1 METVLR
7 TVGLTKRFGR
17 ARAVDH
23 VSMTVNKGDIYG
35 FIGKNGAGKTTFMRV
50 VLGLSAPTEGTVEL
64 FGGLSPEEAGKK
76 IGALIEAPGIFPH
89 CTAKENMKR
98 FAILKD
104 EDESQ
109 IDGLLDFV
117 GLGDVGN
124 KKAGKFSLG
133 MKQRLGIAIAML
145 GAPELLIL
153 DEPVNGLDPTGMKE
167 IRDLILR
174 LNREKGITVL
184 ISSHLLDELS
194 KIVTRYGII
203 NNGVLVDEIDASE
216 MKAKTGHRLIIV
228 VDDVEKA
235 VSLLEKEVGK
245 DSIGI
250 NGHAIGLSSG
260 LDRTAELNAL
270 LVKNGVAVSSLSVKT
285 DGLEKYFIEKVG
297 G

>member
-17 ARAVDH
+17 ASAVDH

-104 EDESQ
+104 EDESK

-145 GAPELLIL
+145 GDPELLIL

-228 VDDVEKA
+228 VDDVEKS

>member
-17 ARAVDH
+17 ASAVDH

-104 EDESQ
+104 EDESK

-145 GAPELLIL
+145 GDPELLIL

-250 NGHAIGLSSG
+250 NAHAIGLSSG

>member
-104 EDESQ
+104 EDESK

-145 GAPELLIL
+145 GDPELLIL

-203 NNGVLVDEIDASE
+203 SNGVLVDEIDASE

-260 LDRTAELNAL
+260 LGRTAELNAL

>member
-7 TVGLTKRFGR
+7 TVGLTKSFGR

-76 IGALIEAPGIFPH
+76 IGALIEAPGIFPN

-145 GAPELLIL
+145 GDPELLIL

>member
-17 ARAVDH
+17 ASAVDH

-64 FGGLSPEEAGKK
+64 FGGLSPEEAGKN

-145 GAPELLIL
+145 GDPELLIL

-285 DGLEKYFIEKVG
+285 DGLEKYFIEKMG

>member
-17 ARAVDH
+17 ASAVDH

-104 EDESQ
+104 EDESK

-145 GAPELLIL
+145 GDPELLIL

-270 LVKNGVAVSSLSVKT
+270 LVKNGVAVSSLSLKT

>member
-17 ARAVDH
+17 ASAVDH

-104 EDESQ
+104 EDESK

-145 GAPELLIL
+145 GDPELLIL

-235 VSLLEKEVGK
+235 VSLLEKEIGK

>member
-17 ARAVDH
+17 ASAVDH

-64 FGGLSPEEAGKK
+64 FGGLSPEEAGKN
-76 IGALIEAPGIFPH
+76 IGALIEAPGIFPN

-145 GAPELLIL
+145 GDPELLIL

>member
-17 ARAVDH
+17 ASAVYH

-104 EDESQ
+104 EDESK

-145 GAPELLIL
+145 GDPELLIL

>member
-17 ARAVDH
+17 ASAVDH

-104 EDESQ
+104 EDESK

-145 GAPELLIL
+145 GDPELLIL

-235 VSLLEKEVGK
+235 VSLLEKEGGK

>member
-17 ARAVDH
+17 ASAVDH

-104 EDESQ
+104 EDESK

-145 GAPELLIL
+145 GDPELLIL

-245 DSIGI
+245 NSIGI

-260 LDRTAELNAL
+260 LDRTEELNAL

>member
-17 ARAVDH
+17 ASAVDH

-76 IGALIEAPGIFPH
+76 IGALIEAPGIFPN

-104 EDESQ
+104 EDESK

-145 GAPELLIL
+145 GDPELLIL
-153 DEPVNGLDPTGMKE
+153 DEPVNRLDPTGMKE

>member
-17 ARAVDH
+17 ASAVDH

-64 FGGLSPEEAGKK
+64 FGGLSPEEEGKK
-76 IGALIEAPGIFPH
+76 IGALIEAPGIFPN

-104 EDESQ
+104 EDESK

-145 GAPELLIL
+145 GDPELLIL

>member
-17 ARAVDH
+17 ASAVDH

-76 IGALIEAPGIFPH
+76 IGALIEAPGIFPN

-104 EDESQ
+104 EDESK

-145 GAPELLIL
+145 GDPELLIL

-235 VSLLEKEVGK
+235 VSLLEKEGGK

>member
-7 TVGLTKRFGR
+7 TVGMTKRFGR

-104 EDESQ
+104 EDESK

-145 GAPELLIL
+145 GDPELLIL

>member
-7 TVGLTKRFGR
+7 TVGLTKSFGR
-17 ARAVDH
+17 ASAVDH

-104 EDESQ
+104 EDESK

-145 GAPELLIL
+145 GDPELLIL

>member
-17 ARAVDH
+17 ASAVDH

-104 EDESQ
+104 EDESK

-145 GAPELLIL
+145 GDPELLIL

-216 MKAKTGHRLIIV
+216 MKAKTGHKLIIV

>member
-35 FIGKNGAGKTTFMRV
+35 FIGKNGAGKTTFMSV

-104 EDESQ
+104 EDESK

-145 GAPELLIL
+145 GDPELLIL

-203 NNGVLVDEIDASE
+203 NNGVIVDEIDASE

>member
-17 ARAVDH
+17 ASAVDH

-64 FGGLSPEEAGKK
+64 FGELSPEEAGKK

-89 CTAKENMKR
+89 CTAKENMKH

-104 EDESQ
+104 EDESK

-145 GAPELLIL
+145 GDPELLIL

>member
-260 LDRTAELNAL
+260 LGRTAELNAL

>member
-17 ARAVDH
+17 ASAVDH

-145 GAPELLIL
+145 GDPELLIL

-285 DGLEKYFIEKVG
+285 DGLEKYFIEKMG

>member
-203 NNGVLVDEIDASE
+203 NTGVLVDEIDASE

-260 LDRTAELNAL
+260 LGRTAELNAL

>member
-64 FGGLSPEEAGKK
+64 FGGLSPEDAGKK

-145 GAPELLIL
+145 GDPELLIL

-203 NNGVLVDEIDASE
+203 NNGVLVDEIDTSE

-245 DSIGI
+245 DSIVI

>member
-17 ARAVDH
+17 ASAVDH

-104 EDESQ
+104 EDESK
-109 IDGLLDFV
+109 IDGVLDFV

-145 GAPELLIL
+145 GDPELLIL

>member
-98 FAILKD
+98 FAILND
-104 EDESQ
+104 EDESK

-145 GAPELLIL
+145 GDPELLIL

>member
-17 ARAVDH
+17 ASAVDH

-98 FAILKD
+98 FEILKD
-104 EDESQ
+104 EDESK

-145 GAPELLIL
+145 GDPELLIL

>member
-64 FGGLSPEEAGKK
+64 FGGLSPEDAGKK

-104 EDESQ
+104 EDESK

-145 GAPELLIL
+145 GDPELLIL

-245 DSIGI
+245 DSIVI

>member
-17 ARAVDH
+17 ASAVDH

-64 FGGLSPEEAGKK
+64 FGGLGPEEAGKK

-104 EDESQ
+104 EDESK

-145 GAPELLIL
+145 GDPELLIL

>member
-17 ARAVDH
+17 ASAVDH

-104 EDESQ
+104 EDESK

-145 GAPELLIL
+145 GDPELLIL

-285 DGLEKYFIEKVG
+285 DGLEKYFIEKMG

>member
-17 ARAVDH
+17 ASAVDH

-76 IGALIEAPGIFPH
+76 IGALIEAPGIFPNS
-89 CTAKENMKR
+89 TAKENMKR

-133 MKQRLGIAIAML
+133 MKQRLGIAIAIL
-145 GAPELLIL
+145 GDPELLIL

>member
-17 ARAVDH
+17 ASAVDH

-50 VLGLSAPTEGTVEL
+50 VLGLSAATEGTVEL

-104 EDESQ
+104 EDESK

-145 GAPELLIL
+145 GDPELLIL

>member
-17 ARAVDH
+17 ASAVDH

-104 EDESQ
+104 EDESK

-145 GAPELLIL
+145 GDPELLIL

-235 VSLLEKEVGK
+235 VSLLEKEVGN

>member
-17 ARAVDH
+17 ASAVDH

-76 IGALIEAPGIFPH
+76 IGALIEAPGIFPN

-104 EDESQ
+104 EDESK

-145 GAPELLIL
+145 GDPELLIL

-174 LNREKGITVL
+174 LSREKGITVL

>member
-17 ARAVDH
+17 ASAVDH

-104 EDESQ
+104 EDESK

-145 GAPELLIL
+145 GDPELLIL

>member
-76 IGALIEAPGIFPH
+76 IGALIEAPGIFPN

-104 EDESQ
+104 EDESK

-145 GAPELLIL
+145 GDPELLIL

>member
-17 ARAVDH
+17 ASAVDH

-104 EDESQ
+104 EDESK

-133 MKQRLGIAIAML
+133 MKHRLGIAIAML

-235 VSLLEKEVGK
+235 VSLLEKEVVK

-260 LDRTAELNAL
+260 LGRTAELNAL

>member
-17 ARAVDH
+17 ASAVDH

-104 EDESQ
+104 EDESK

-145 GAPELLIL
+145 GDPELLIL
-153 DEPVNGLDPTGMKE
+153 DEPVNGLDPTRMKE

-270 LVKNGVAVSSLSVKT
+270 LVKNGVAVSSLSLKT

>member
-17 ARAVDH
+17 ASAVDH

-104 EDESQ
+104 EDESK

-145 GAPELLIL
+145 GDPELLIL

-194 KIVTRYGII
+194 KIVTRSGII

>member
-17 ARAVDH
+17 ASAVDH

-104 EDESQ
+104 EDESK

-145 GAPELLIL
+145 GDPELLIL

-235 VSLLEKEVGK
+235 VSLLEKEIGK

-285 DGLEKYFIEKVG
+285 DGLEKYFMQKVG

>member
-104 EDESQ
+104 EDESK

-145 GAPELLIL
+145 GDPELLIL

-203 NNGVLVDEIDASE
+203 NNGVLVDEIDTSE